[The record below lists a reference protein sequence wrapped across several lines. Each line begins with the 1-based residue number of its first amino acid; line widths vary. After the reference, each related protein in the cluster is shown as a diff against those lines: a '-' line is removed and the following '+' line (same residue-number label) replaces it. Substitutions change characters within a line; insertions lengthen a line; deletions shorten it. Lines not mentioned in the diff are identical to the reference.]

1 MTTLTEHDPRT
12 LVADNDR
19 TAAATVIARAFTE
32 GRLTDD
38 EHEDRAGLVEAA
50 RTRGDLDAALD
61 GIPACVASA
70 PIRPPTL
77 EVVFG
82 RLLGVLAAPA
92 ALGALVVLFAF
103 HPTTE
108 PGVEIKRPSHREV
121 AADVNADWKQV
132 DRIVSA
138 ERAVFAKTSR
148 YTDDWTSLALSNRDL
163 LKAETDDVRQDLV
176 IELAEGRHG
185 VVLHYDGAY
194 GLALTATLDGRRRA
208 ERRCASTW
216 RTRTGVHCPVVR
228 GVWR

>member
-38 EHEDRAGLVEAA
+38 EHEDRAG
-50 RTRGDLDAALD
+50 
-61 GIPACVASA
+61 
-70 PIRPPTL
+70 
-77 EVVFG
+77 
-82 RLLGVLAAPA
+82 
-92 ALGALVVLFAF
+92 LVVLFAF